1 MKSIKT
7 ILLTISLS
15 WSVCANVLAQE
26 STSSELFIT
35 LKQKDSLLFN
45 VGFNTCAIKQ
55 FEILIAEDF
64 EFYHDQSGII
74 PSKEIFINGTK
85 KGLCSSMNSSKSRR
99 ELVSGSLSVYPL
111 YNKGIL
117 YGAIQKGEH
126 QFFETQEG
134 QSEQKRSL
142 AKFMHLW
149 LKTDNNWQI
158 KRVLSYDHRMPV
170 D

>member
-1 MKSIKT
+1 MKI
-7 ILLTISLS
+7 ILLTIALS
-15 WSVCANVLAQE
+15 WSICANLLAQVA
-26 STSSELFIT
+26 TTSELFVT

-45 VGFNTCAIKQ
+45 VGFNTCDIKQ
-55 FEILIAEDF
+55 FETFITEDF

-74 PSKEIFINGTK
+74 PSKEIFLNGTK
-85 KGLCSSMNSSKSRR
+85 KGLCNAMNSSKSRR
-99 ELVSGSLSVYPL
+99 ELVHGSLSVYPL

-134 QSEQKRSL
+134 QSEHKASI
-142 AKFMHLW
+142 AKFTHLW
-149 LKTDNNWQI
+149 VKTDNNWQI
-158 KRVLSYDHRMPV
+158 KRVLSYDHKMPV